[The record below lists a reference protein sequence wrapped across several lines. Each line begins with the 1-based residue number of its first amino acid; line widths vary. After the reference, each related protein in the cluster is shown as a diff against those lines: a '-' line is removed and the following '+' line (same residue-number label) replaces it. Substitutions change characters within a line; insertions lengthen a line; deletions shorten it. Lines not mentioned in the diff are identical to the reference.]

1 MNRLYDF
8 NEIKSFQTLFS
19 WLAITSLVFAWISLL
34 FRVSLWWNEASYY
47 THGWAVPL
55 LSLILLIHRTSEWKS
70 SKGKPFHPRNIILLS
85 TFIFFPAHML
95 AQPDPFWRIPL
106 WIETISLCVLT
117 GFFFHFS
124 KLKIAWQAWALTSL
138 YFLTALPWPAIIE
151 TKIIHALTQA
161 VSHFTTQSLLLL
173 GYPAILSQGAILVD
187 QDMVSINQACSGIRS
202 LQNLLSLS
210 VFLSIYFRFDWAKFI
225 FLALT
230 STICTLVFNFF
241 RALTLSFV
249 SLEWGPDIQVQWHN
263 FIGNGFVFLSML
275 FVGMV
280 AWLLR
285 THANTHDFRLIVSG
299 ENEISIHQSKKNWVF
314 LYSFG
319 MPLLFSFLWFSW
331 LCPKPEN
338 FPWKIDLGS
347 SSQAI
352 ESGIEDILQFDYGA
366 KIKFSENLENWLEI
380 IHFGYNQD
388 SAAASLCSRNHPP
401 DYCMGY
407 TGIKIVDSKSPVTY
421 LFNGSS
427 LNFRHYT
434 TPILN
439 GKNQPNLHVFWG
451 SFTLD
456 SRIDSFDFTNSSIL
470 EKAQWFLSGKLSYQ
484 RKVLL
489 VTMKGRNNLTE
500 AKEKLISVL
509 DKIIKPST

>member
-1 MNRLYDF
+1 
-8 NEIKSFQTLFS
+8 
-19 WLAITSLVFAWISLL
+19 
-34 FRVSLWWNEASYY
+34 
-47 THGWAVPL
+47 
-55 LSLILLIHRTSEWKS
+55 
-70 SKGKPFHPRNIILLS
+70 
-85 TFIFFPAHML
+85 
-95 AQPDPFWRIPL
+95 
-106 WIETISLCVLT
+106 
-117 GFFFHFS
+117 
-124 KLKIAWQAWALTSL
+124 
-138 YFLTALPWPAIIE
+138 
-151 TKIIHALTQA
+151 
-161 VSHFTTQSLLLL
+161 
-173 GYPAILSQGAILVD
+173 
-187 QDMVSINQACSGIRS
+187 
-202 LQNLLSLS
+202 
-210 VFLSIYFRFDWAKFI
+210 
-225 FLALT
+225 
-230 STICTLVFNFF
+230 
-241 RALTLSFV
+241 
-249 SLEWGPDIQVQWHN
+249 
-263 FIGNGFVFLSML
+263 
-275 FVGMV
+275 
-280 AWLLR
+280 
-285 THANTHDFRLIVSG
+285 
-299 ENEISIHQSKKNWVF
+299 
-314 LYSFG
+314 